1 MKAGFVTFVGRP
13 NVGKS
18 TLLNMLVGQKV
29 AIMSPRAQTTRT
41 VIQGINTTEEGQ
53 IIFVDTPGIHKPQD
67 ALGKFMNEM
76 ALIGADGVDIV
87 CVLFP
92 VDDTLGKGDQYILDM
107 LQGVAKDI
115 PVFAIITKID
125 KLPKER
131 ILEKTKALA
140 AAYDFTEI
148 VPVSALAH
156 ENLTHLK
163 ALLLEY
169 LPDSPLLFEPETV
182 STQSAQF
189 TVRELVREK
198 VLHLTRE
205 EVPHA
210 IAIVVE
216 TWEERADELELGV
229 VIVVERNSQKGI
241 IIGKNG
247 AMIKAIREQ
256 AERDLK
262 RHFQKKVLLH
272 LWVKVEKNWRTKAKY
287 LHAYGYDLTDYDV

>member
-18 TLLNMLVGQKV
+18 TLLNMLVGEKV

-41 VIQGINTTEEGQ
+41 VIQGIKTTDEGQ
-53 IIFVDTPGIHKPQD
+53 IVFVDTPGIHKPQD
-67 ALGKFMNEM
+67 ALGKFMNDM
-76 ALIGADGVDIV
+76 ARIGADGVDII

-92 VDDTLGKGDQYILDM
+92 IGEPLGKGDQYILD
-107 LQGVAKDI
+107 LLRESAQNI

-125 KLPKER
+125 TRPKEE
-131 ILEKTKALA
+131 ILQKTMLLA
-140 AAYDFTEI
+140 DAYNFTEI
-148 VPVSALAH
+148 IPVSSLKH
-156 ENLTHLK
+156 ENLAVLTNLIFK
-163 ALLLEY
+163 Y
-169 LPDSPLLFEPETV
+169 LPASPLLFDAETV

-189 TVRELVREK
+189 AVREMIREK

-210 IAIVVE
+210 IAVVVE
-216 TWEERADELELGV
+216 QWQEETECLELDV
-229 VIVVERNSQKGI
+229 AIVVERSSQKGI

-247 AMIKAIREQ
+247 AMIKQIRAQ

-262 RHFQKKVLLH
+262 RHFKKKVVLH

-287 LHAYGYDLTDYDV
+287 LHAYGYDLTDYDI

>member
-1 MKAGFVTFVGRP
+1 MKAGFVTLIGRP

-18 TLLNMLVGQKV
+18 TLLNMVVGEKV

-41 VIQGINTTEEGQ
+41 IIQGIKTTDEGQ
-53 IIFVDTPGIHKPQD
+53 IVFVDTPGIHKPQD

-76 ALIGADGVDIV
+76 ATIGVDGVDII

-92 VDDTLGKGDQYILDM
+92 VDESLGTGDTYILDM
-107 LQGVAKDI
+107 LRTTAGKT

-125 KLPKER
+125 KQPKEK
-131 ILEKTKALA
+131 ILAKTQQLSET
-140 AAYDFTEI
+140 YDFAEI
-148 VPVSALAH
+148 IPVSALKQD
-156 ENLTHLK
+156 NLAVLTK
-163 ALLLEY
+163 LLFEY
-169 LPDSPLLFEPETV
+169 LPDSPLLFDADTV

-205 EVPHA
+205 EVPHS
-210 IAIVVE
+210 IAVIVE
-216 TWEERADELELGV
+216 KWDEQADVLALDV
-229 VIVVERNSQKGI
+229 LIVVERASQKGI

-247 AMIKAIREQ
+247 EMIKNIRLQ
-256 AERDLK
+256 AQRDLK
-262 RHFQKKVLLH
+262 RHFKKKIDLNI
-272 LWVKVEKNWRTKAKY
+272 WVKVEKNWRTKAKY